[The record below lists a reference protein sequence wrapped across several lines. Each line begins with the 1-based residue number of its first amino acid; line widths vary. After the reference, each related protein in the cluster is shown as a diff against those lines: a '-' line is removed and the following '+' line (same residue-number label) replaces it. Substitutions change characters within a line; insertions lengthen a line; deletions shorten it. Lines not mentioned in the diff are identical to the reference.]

1 MIDPTII
8 EEIKSIVTRQNVLT
22 DEPMCDHTTF
32 KIGGKADVFV
42 SIINEHEILRLL
54 ELLRSR
60 QIPFFILG
68 NGSNILVSD
77 EGYRGVII
85 EIGSAYSGVR
95 MLDDIVIAKAGTTM
109 AKLSHFAMEN
119 NLTGL
124 EFASGIPGTVGGGI
138 IMNAGAYG
146 GEMRQITYRVKAVTP
161 SGEVIYLSNAEME
174 FEYRNSKAK
183 KEGYIILQ
191 AEFRLHRGEKSVIE
205 GIMRDLAKKRRD
217 KQPLEYPS
225 AGSTFKRP
233 QGYYAGKLI
242 ADAGLKGLSVGGA
255 QVSEKHAGFLINTGS
270 ATAAD
275 MYELI
280 NQVRTKVKEAYSVV
294 LEPEVIFLGE
304 F

>member
-119 NLTGL
+119 DLTGL

-161 SGEVIYLSNAEME
+161 SGEVVYLSNAEME

-217 KQPLEYPS
+217 KQPLEFPS

>member
-8 EEIKSIVTRQNVLT
+8 EEIKSIVTKQNVLT

-119 NLTGL
+119 DLTGL

>member
-1 MIDPTII
+1 MIDPAII
-8 EEIKSIVTRQNVLT
+8 EEIKSIVTEQNVLI

-32 KIGGKADVFV
+32 RIGGKADVFV

-54 ELLRSR
+54 DLLKSR

-77 EGYRGVII
+77 SGYRGVII

-95 MLDDIVIAKAGTTM
+95 MLDDIVVAKAGTTM
-109 AKLSHFAMEN
+109 AKLSHFTMEN

-161 SGEVIYLSNAEME
+161 SGEVVYLSNADME

-183 KEGYIILQ
+183 REGYIILQ
-191 AEFRLHRGEKSVIE
+191 AEFRLHHGEKSVIE
-205 GIMRDLAKKRRD
+205 GIMRDLAGKRRD

>member
-8 EEIKSIVTRQNVLT
+8 EEIKSIVTKQNGLT

-119 NLTGL
+119 DLTGL

>member
-22 DEPMCDHTTF
+22 DEPMCNHTTF

-119 NLTGL
+119 DLTGL

-161 SGEVIYLSNAEME
+161 SGEVIYLSNADME

-183 KEGYIILQ
+183 REGYIILQ

>member
-8 EEIKSIVTRQNVLT
+8 EEIKSIVTKQNVLT

-119 NLTGL
+119 DLTGL

-161 SGEVIYLSNAEME
+161 SGEVIYLSNADME

-191 AEFRLHRGEKSVIE
+191 AEFRLHQGEKSVIE

>member
-8 EEIKSIVTRQNVLT
+8 EEIKSIVTKQNVLT

-119 NLTGL
+119 DLTGL

-161 SGEVIYLSNAEME
+161 SGEVVYLSNADME

-183 KEGYIILQ
+183 REGYIILQ

>member
-8 EEIKSIVTRQNVLT
+8 EEIKSIVTKQNVLT

>member
-8 EEIKSIVTRQNVLT
+8 EEIKSIVTKQNVLT

-119 NLTGL
+119 DLTGL

-161 SGEVIYLSNAEME
+161 SGEVIYLSNADME

>member
-1 MIDPTII
+1 MIDPAII
-8 EEIKSIVTRQNVLT
+8 EEIKSIVTEQNVLI

-32 KIGGKADVFV
+32 RIGGKADVFV

-54 ELLRSR
+54 ELLKSR
-60 QIPFFILG
+60 QIPFFVLV

-161 SGEVIYLSNAEME
+161 LGEVIYLSNADME

-183 KEGYIILQ
+183 REGYIILQ
-191 AEFRLHRGEKSVIE
+191 AEFRLHHGEKSVIE

-242 ADAGLKGLSVGGA
+242 ADAGLKGFSVGGA

>member
-8 EEIKSIVTRQNVLT
+8 EEIKSIVTKQNVLT

-119 NLTGL
+119 DLTGL

-161 SGEVIYLSNAEME
+161 SGEVIYLSNADME

-205 GIMRDLAKKRRD
+205 SIMRDLAKKRRD

-294 LEPEVIFLGE
+294 LEPEVRFLGE

>member
-161 SGEVIYLSNAEME
+161 SGEVIYLSNADME

>member
-119 NLTGL
+119 DLTGL

-217 KQPLEYPS
+217 KQPLEFPS

>member
-1 MIDPTII
+1 MIDPAII
-8 EEIKSIVTRQNVLT
+8 EEIKSIVTEQNVLI

-32 KIGGKADVFV
+32 RIGGKADVFV

-54 ELLRSR
+54 DLLKSR

-77 EGYRGVII
+77 SGYRGVII

-95 MLDDIVIAKAGTTM
+95 MLDDIVVAKADTTM

-161 SGEVIYLSNAEME
+161 SGE
-174 FEYRNSKAK
+174 
-183 KEGYIILQ
+183 G
-191 AEFRLHRGEKSVIE
+191 
-205 GIMRDLAKKRRD
+205 
-217 KQPLEYPS
+217 
-225 AGSTFKRP
+225 
-233 QGYYAGKLI
+233 
-242 ADAGLKGLSVGGA
+242 
-255 QVSEKHAGFLINTGS
+255 
-270 ATAAD
+270 
-275 MYELI
+275 
-280 NQVRTKVKEAYSVV
+280 
-294 LEPEVIFLGE
+294 
-304 F
+304 

>member
-8 EEIKSIVTRQNVLT
+8 EEIKSIVNKQNVLT

-119 NLTGL
+119 DLTGL

-161 SGEVIYLSNAEME
+161 SGEVIYLSNADME

>member
-8 EEIKSIVTRQNVLT
+8 EEIKSIVTKQNVLT

-119 NLTGL
+119 DLTGL

-183 KEGYIILQ
+183 REGYIILQ

>member
-8 EEIKSIVTRQNVLT
+8 EEIKSIVTKQNVLT

-119 NLTGL
+119 DLTGL

-161 SGEVIYLSNAEME
+161 SGEVIYLSNADME

-183 KEGYIILQ
+183 REGYIILQ

>member
-1 MIDPTII
+1 MT
-8 EEIKSIVTRQNVLT
+8 KQNVLT

-119 NLTGL
+119 DLTGL

-161 SGEVIYLSNAEME
+161 SGEVIYLSNADME

>member
-54 ELLRSR
+54 DLLRSR

-119 NLTGL
+119 DLTGL

-161 SGEVIYLSNAEME
+161 SGEVIYLSNADME

-255 QVSEKHAGFLINTGS
+255 QVSEKHAGFLINRGS

>member
-119 NLTGL
+119 DLTGL

-161 SGEVIYLSNAEME
+161 SGEVVYLSNAEME

>member
-8 EEIKSIVTRQNVLT
+8 EEIKSIVTKQNVLT

-161 SGEVIYLSNAEME
+161 SGEVIYLSNADME

>member
-32 KIGGKADVFV
+32 EIGGKADVFV

-119 NLTGL
+119 DLTGL

-161 SGEVIYLSNAEME
+161 SGEVIYLSNADME

>member
-119 NLTGL
+119 DLTGL

-161 SGEVIYLSNAEME
+161 SGEVIYLSNADME

-217 KQPLEYPS
+217 KQPLEFPS

>member
-119 NLTGL
+119 DLTGL